1 MIGKVM
7 KKVVGIRVPKG
18 TVLYT
23 SGMPVDFGYFIV
35 HGCVELLSKKNTW
48 EKAESF

>member
-23 SGMPVDFGYFIV
+23 SGMPVDLGYFSA
-35 HGCVELLSKKNTW
+35 HGCVELLNKKNTW